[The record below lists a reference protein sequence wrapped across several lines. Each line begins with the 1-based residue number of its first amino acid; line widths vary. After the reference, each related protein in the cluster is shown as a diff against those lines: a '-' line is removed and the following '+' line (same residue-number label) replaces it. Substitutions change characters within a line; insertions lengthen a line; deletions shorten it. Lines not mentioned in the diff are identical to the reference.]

1 MNWAACGA
9 LLLML
14 GVCAGAFGA
23 HLLKPRLAP
32 DALGWWLTAVDYH
45 MWTSLG
51 LFAVGLS
58 GENRRRQP
66 WMRRGATLLFLG
78 LLIFCGSLYVM
89 ALTGL
94 RWLGAVTPIGGLG
107 LIFGW
112 FALALAFVRTGRSD
126 RHSA

>member
-1 MNWAACGA
+1 
-9 LLLML
+9 ML
-14 GVCAGAFGA
+14 TQ
-23 HLLKPRLAP
+23 LKPRLAP

-112 FALALAFVRTGRSD
+112 LALALAFIRTESSD